1 MDKAFG
7 EIRLGSVTY
16 TQQTYQILRKAIL
29 DGKLQPGHRMV
40 AKHLT
45 ETLGVS
51 RTPLREAFQLLE
63 QEGLV
68 RRRPNGVVEVVG
80 LSLGEI
86 EELYEIRA
94 MVEGMACRRA
104 ATRITSEQLTQ
115 LERVAQEIGRSTA
128 ANDYAAVERY
138 GREFHRIIFEAGD
151 TNRGGEILRQLQDQ
165 IHRYRPVSI
174 AMPGRTADAFKEHAV
189 VQRALMDRD
198 PDAAEQAMRDHVMSG
213 GRMVLASLRRTFGVG
228 TQAAPKPIPIDRE
241 YLSVFNQDP
250 AALSGLRLRPD
261 LIINDCTLREG
272 EQASEVNFGA
282 DEKVELARRLASA
295 GIRLIQGGYPGRS
308 RLDMEAIQRIKGE
321 GLPLAVEAIAQAF
334 TPDWKAQIDACLAS
348 GADVV
353 DLMYPSSDVR
363 LKYVQK
369 ATRAEMVE
377 RVREA
382 VRYARG
388 RGAVVRFSP
397 TDSTRTELGF
407 LKEVYGAALDAG
419 AERIAIADTAGTIS
433 PAGMRYLVS
442 KIVEFVGT
450 HVPIQVHTHNDA
462 GQGLANALA
471 AAEAGAAIVDG
482 CLYGLGERAGNTAT
496 EELAATLTFFYGLDL
511 GIDLARLAEAAR
523 FAESLSGISI
533 HPSKPIIGR
542 DAFAHKLEAHVMGVM
557 ANPVVYEPFP
567 PEAVGNRRRFPLG
580 KYAGPWALQARLAEL
595 GLPAPGEK
603 KLEALRARVEALA
616 VTEKRQITDEELAK
630 LTEEV

>member
-1 MDKAFG
+1 MDEAFG
-7 EIRLGSVTY
+7 EIRPGSLTY
-16 TQQTYQILRKAIL
+16 TQQTHQLLRNAIL
-29 DGKLQPGHRMV
+29 NGKLQPGQRLV

-80 LSLGEI
+80 LSLEEI

-94 MVEGMACRRA
+94 MVEGLACRRA
-104 ATRITSEQLTQ
+104 ATRITAEQLAQ
-115 LERVAQEIGRSTA
+115 LEQATEQIGRFTA
-128 ANDYAAVERY
+128 VGDDAAVERF
-138 GREFHRIIFEAGD
+138 GRVFHRVILEAGD
-151 TNRGGEILRQLQDQ
+151 TGRAGEILRQLQEQ

-174 AMPGRTADAFKEHAV
+174 AMPGRMSDAFQEHAV
-189 VQRALMDRD
+189 IQKALADRD
-198 PDAAEQAMRDHVMSG
+198 PDAAERAMRDHVLSG
-213 GRMVLASLRRTFGVG
+213 GRAVLASLRRAFGPG
-228 TQAAPKPIPIDRE
+228 ASSARRPIPFDRE
-241 YLSVFNQDP
+241 YLSGFNQDP
-250 AALSGLRLRPD
+250 AVLAGLRLRPD

-272 EQASEVNFGA
+272 EQASEVNFGT
-282 DEKVELARRLASA
+282 DGKVELARRLASA

-308 RLDMEAIQRIKGE
+308 ELDMEAIRRIKSE
-321 GLPLAVEAIAQAF
+321 GLPLMVEAIAQAF
-334 TPDWKAQIDACLAS
+334 TPDWKAQVDACIAS

-369 ATRAEMVE
+369 VTRAEMLE

-388 RGAVVRFSP
+388 RGALVRFTP

-407 LKEVYGAALDAG
+407 LKEAYGAALEAG
-419 AERIAIADTAGTIS
+419 ADRISIADTAGAVS
-433 PAGMRYLVS
+433 PAGLRYLVS
-442 KIVEFVGT
+442 KIVDFVGP
-450 HVPIQVHTHNDA
+450 HVLVQVHTHNDA

-471 AAEAGAAIVDG
+471 AVEAGAAIVDG

-511 GIDLARLAEAAR
+511 GIDLAKLAEAAR
-523 FAESLSGISI
+523 YVESLSGVAI
-533 HPSKPIIGR
+533 HPAKPILGR

-567 PEAVGNRRRFPLG
+567 PEAVGNQRHFPLG
-580 KYAGPWALQARLAEL
+580 KYAGPQALKARLAQL
-595 GLPAPGEK
+595 GLSVGEE

-616 VTEKRQITDEELAK
+616 VARKRQVTDAELAMLVK
-630 LTEEV
+630 EA